1 MKSETWQLGCCL
13 YQMATKLDPFEGRNL
28 NETKKNILDF
38 KLNKPQEIVDP
49 MINWIIMKCFERD
62 PNKRLDATGLIKF
75 MDSLEMVYYNDTLS
89 LKEFTQV

>member
-1 MKSETWQLGCCL
+1 M
-13 YQMATKLDPFEGRNL
+13 
-28 NETKKNILDF
+28 
-38 KLNKPQEIVDP
+38 VDP